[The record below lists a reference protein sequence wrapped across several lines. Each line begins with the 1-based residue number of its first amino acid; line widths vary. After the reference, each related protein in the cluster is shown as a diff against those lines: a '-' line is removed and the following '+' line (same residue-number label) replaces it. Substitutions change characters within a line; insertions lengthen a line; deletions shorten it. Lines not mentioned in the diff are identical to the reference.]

1 MFRPGKPK
9 DEPEP
14 HQPQAQPQP
23 PPAPAQ
29 AANEDTQQRYR
40 ASEQTSSTGVR
51 GSMNDGQANSGK
63 AYTESDALA
72 RDIKEGTLTGFVG
85 NGTNMTGEANF
96 KGMLR
101 VDGHLSGRVSSQDGT
116 LIVSTGGQVDANV
129 EVSVAQIYGTVNG
142 DVIATKRIELGRVA
156 KVTGNIQTPAL
167 VIEQGA
173 IFEGSCR
180 MAALRD
186 EQTKSE
192 TRAATAGT
200 SATAGAGGTSGAG
213 ASGAPKTDT
222 PSTSSPAPG
231 GASSSSGSSSS
242 GGASSPGAGGS
253 SATSAS
259 AGTTTT
265 PSGAGSSSTPGAP
278 KPSGAS
284 S

>member
-1 MFRPGKPK
+1 
-9 DEPEP
+9 
-14 HQPQAQPQP
+14 
-23 PPAPAQ
+23 
-29 AANEDTQQRYR
+29 
-40 ASEQTSSTGVR
+40 
-51 GSMNDGQANSGK
+51 MNDGQANSGK

-142 DVIATKRIELGRVA
+142 DIVATKRIELGRVA

-186 EQTKSE
+186 EQAKTES
-192 TRAATAGT
+192 RAASAGT
-200 SATAGAGGTSGAG
+200 SAAAG
-213 ASGAPKTDT
+213 ASGAPKTGT
-222 PSTSSPAPG
+222 PSAPTPPG
-231 GASSSSGSSSS
+231 GAPSPTSASSST
-242 GGASSPGAGGS
+242 GAGAGGS
-253 SATSAS
+253 SGAT
-259 AGTTTT
+259 GT
-265 PSGAGSSSTPGAP
+265 SGAAGASPAANAPAGAGGSPAPGAQ
-278 KPSGAS
+278 KPSGAIS
-284 S
+284 

>member
-14 HQPQAQPQP
+14 QAQPQP
-23 PPAPAQ
+23 TASTRAPS
-29 AANEDTQQRYR
+29 EDTQQRYR
-40 ASEQTSSTGVR
+40 ASETTSSTGVH
-51 GSMNDGQANSGK
+51 GSMSSEVQPNSGK

-142 DVIATKRIELGRVA
+142 DVVATKRIELGRVA

-186 EQTKSE
+186 EQTKAE
-192 TRAATAGT
+192 TR
-200 SATAGAGGTSGAG
+200 GA
-213 ASGAPKTDT
+213 
-222 PSTSSPAPG
+222 
-231 GASSSSGSSSS
+231 
-242 GGASSPGAGGS
+242 
-253 SATSAS
+253 SAS
-259 AGTTTT
+259 AGTSSTTT
-265 PSGAGSSSTPGAP
+265 PGAPSNTSGATGASKPDTSSTPIASTSSASSPGSSGASGSSATTASSGAGSSSTTGSQKPGSAT
-278 KPSGAS
+278 S
-284 S
+284 

>member
-1 MFRPGKPK
+1 MFRPGRSK
-9 DEPEP
+9 DEPEHAP
-14 HQPQAQPQP
+14 QPQPQP
-23 PPAPAQ
+23 PPAAPAH
-29 AANEDTQQRYR
+29 APNEDTQQRYR
-40 ASEQTSSTGVR
+40 ASEATTTTGVR
-51 GSMNDGQANSGK
+51 GSMNDGQPNSGK

-180 MAALRD
+180 MQSLRD
-186 EQTKSE
+186 EQAKAES
-192 TRAATAGT
+192 R
-200 SATAGAGGTSGAG
+200 
-213 ASGAPKTDT
+213 
-222 PSTSSPAPG
+222 
-231 GASSSSGSSSS
+231 
-242 GGASSPGAGGS
+242 
-253 SATSAS
+253 ATS
-259 AGTTTT
+259 T
-265 PSGAGSSSTPGAP
+265 GASSTPGGNG
-278 KPSGAS
+278 KSDSSRPSTDAS
-284 S
+284 STTTSPAAATPAATSTSGGPATGSQKPGAATT

>member
-14 HQPQAQPQP
+14 HHPQP
-23 PPAPAQ
+23 HPQQSQPAPAQ

-142 DVIATKRIELGRVA
+142 DIIASKRIELGRVA

-186 EQTKSE
+186 EQAKSE
-192 TRAATAGT
+192 TRAASAGT
-200 SATAGAGGTSGAG
+200 SAAAPGASGASGSSGAAATSGAAKADTPSASTASSSGGGATASSGAG
-213 ASGAPKTDT
+213 AS
-222 PSTSSPAPG
+222 S
-231 GASSSSGSSSS
+231 GASP
-242 GGASSPGAGGS
+242 SPGAGGS
-253 SATSAS
+253 PA
-259 AGTTTT
+259 AG
-265 PSGAGSSSTPGAP
+265 AQ
-278 KPSGAS
+278 KPSGGVG
-284 S
+284 

>member
-1 MFRPGKPK
+1 
-9 DEPEP
+9 
-14 HQPQAQPQP
+14 
-23 PPAPAQ
+23 
-29 AANEDTQQRYR
+29 
-40 ASEQTSSTGVR
+40 
-51 GSMNDGQANSGK
+51 MNDGQANSGK

-142 DVIATKRIELGRVA
+142 DIVASKRIELGRVA

-186 EQTKSE
+186 EQAKTES
-192 TRAATAGT
+192 RAASAGT
-200 SATAGAGGTSGAG
+200 SASSGAAGTSGAAG
-213 ASGAPKTDT
+213 ASGAAKPNTAPT
-222 PSTSSPAPG
+222 P
-231 GASSSSGSSSS
+231 ASAS
-242 GGASSPGAGGS
+242 GGASSPGGGS
-253 SATSAS
+253 PSPGATAQPG
-259 AGTTTT
+259 AAAQ
-265 PSGAGSSSTPGAP
+265 SGAGSPPPPGAQ
-278 KPSGAS
+278 KPSGANS
-284 S
+284 

>member
-9 DEPEP
+9 DEPEQP
-14 HQPQAQPQP
+14 PQAQPQP
-23 PPAPAQ
+23 PTSTRAPS
-29 AANEDTQQRYR
+29 EDTQQRYR
-40 ASEQTSSTGVR
+40 ASETTSSTGVH
-51 GSMNDGQANSGK
+51 GSMSSEIQPNSGK

-142 DVIATKRIELGRVA
+142 DVVATKRIELGRVA

-186 EQTKSE
+186 EQTKAE
-192 TRAATAGT
+192 TRGASASAGT
-200 SATAGAGGTSGAG
+200 SSTTTPGASSTTSGASGSG
-213 ASGAPKTDT
+213 ASKTDT
-222 PSTSSPAPG
+222 SSTPTASTS
-231 GASSSSGSSSS
+231 
-242 GGASSPGAGGS
+242 GASSPGSSGASGS
-253 SATSAS
+253 SATTAS
-259 AGTTTT
+259 
-265 PSGAGSSSTPGAP
+265 SGAGSSSTTGSSKPGSAT
-278 KPSGAS
+278 S
-284 S
+284 